1 MLFRSK
7 FDGLVKAYP
16 RVLFKYLGRQY
27 LANQLSTAERGEALV
42 HHYRF
47 MHETFSASFVRS
59 VVFDDAEV
67 WNDGRGHAMTL
78 GYSDPVDQE
87 GELSLVF
94 RRRGTAIFTLSFS
107 FVPGRLC
114 SLEDA
119 HVLLITRIQGTKGC
133 FEDIRMATRLME
145 DVSPANVLLACA
157 AGIGLAA
164 DVHQIIGVAG
174 RQQSSNHGEP
184 TLTAHLI
191 EIGRAHV

>member
-1 MLFRSK
+1 
-7 FDGLVKAYP
+7 
-16 RVLFKYLGRQY
+16 
-27 LANQLSTAERGEALV
+27 
-42 HHYRF
+42 
-47 MHETFSASFVRS
+47 
-59 VVFDDAEV
+59 
-67 WNDGRGHAMTL
+67 MTL

-164 DVHQIIGVAG
+164 DVTSLDPHHINIG
-174 RQQSSNHGEP
+174 SNNNALWHFFEALTHVNADAVRDGLVEP
-184 TLTAHLI
+184 PAQLAQVLLMTNELMF
-191 EIGRAHV
+191 VD